1 MILNKNYKTIYGI
14 WKQNKIKDL
23 FKSKEEFDNKINN
36 YVDTHLIPFFNK
48 TFEEYEEIFKQMIDS
63 SEFVSNYFV

>member
-1 MILNKNYKTIYGI
+1 MILNKNYKNIYGI

-36 YVDTHLIPFFNK
+36 YVVNK

-63 SEFVSNYFV
+63 SEFISNYFV